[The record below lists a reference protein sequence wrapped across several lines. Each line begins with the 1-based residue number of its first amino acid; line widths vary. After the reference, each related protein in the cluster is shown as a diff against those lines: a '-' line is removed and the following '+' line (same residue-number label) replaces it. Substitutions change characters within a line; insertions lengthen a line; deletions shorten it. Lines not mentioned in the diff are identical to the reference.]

1 MAINLINN
9 TILKACS
16 TFTSLIT
23 LHDQQSANIP
33 AAVAV
38 IPLTV
43 FDKAAFDLQVA
54 VLYAFEPP
62 MPSNE
67 VLKDALSKVLVYYP
81 HLAGRFIS
89 DDLGRTC
96 IILNN
101 AGVRITET
109 YITSKLAEKLP
120 FHPSKD
126 VSHLLPPIEGVEEL
140 FQVQLNRY
148 SCGGLVIGV
157 TSHHRVADGQS
168 MSSFFVAWARMAQGL
183 HIETLPYHDRTA
195 VSKPRN
201 PPTVEFDH
209 PSIEFKKTI
218 VNPDAIPV
226 YSSVETLIINYSS
239 ECINKLKTKVLR
251 ENCSPEKSYSTFE
264 CLLSHTWK
272 KVTQARGLDLE
283 ESTQVRVAVN
293 GRARIKPAVPMEY
306 FGNLVLWAY
315 PTLKV
320 KELLQE
326 SHSYVAKAI
335 RDEVLRV
342 DSRYFKSFI
351 DFGAVTEEGGGEIN
365 EGEDLEATIPQ
376 IGNTLCP
383 NLEVDSWLRFQFHD
397 LDFGGGSP
405 CAFFPPNI
413 PVEGLVIF
421 LPTCREDGGID
432 VVISLKPE
440 HVPLFR
446 KISHSLED

>member
-33 AAVAV
+33 AADAV

-120 FHPSKD
+120 FNPSKD
-126 VSHLLPPIEGVEEL
+126 VSHLLPTIEGVEEL
-140 FQVQLNRY
+140 LQVQLNRY

-157 TSHHRVADGQS
+157 TAHHRVADGQS
-168 MSSFFVAWARMAQGL
+168 MSSFFVAWARMARGL
-183 HIETLPYHDRTA
+183 DIETLPYHDRTS
-195 VSKPRN
+195 VFEPRN
-201 PPTVEFDH
+201 PPIVEFDH

-218 VNPDAIPV
+218 VNPDTTPV
-226 YSSVETLIINYSS
+226 YSSIETLIINYSN
-239 ECINKLKTKVLR
+239 EFINKLKTKVLR
-251 ENCSPEKSYSTFE
+251 ENCSLEKSYSTFE

>member
-1 MAINLINN
+1 MAIGLINN
-9 TILKACS
+9 TILKAHS
-16 TFTSLIT
+16 SFASSL
-23 LHDQQSANIP
+23 HIP
-33 AAVAV
+33 AEDVI
-38 IPLTV
+38 IPLTI
-43 FDKAAFDLQVA
+43 FDKAAFDLHVA
-54 VLYAFEPP
+54 VLYAFKPP
-62 MPSNE
+62 TPSNE

-81 HLAGRFIS
+81 HLAGRFIT
-89 DDLGRTC
+89 DDLGRTY

-109 YITSKLAEKLP
+109 YIPTTLAEQLP
-120 FHPSKD
+120 FNPSKD
-126 VSHLLPPIEGVEEL
+126 VSHLLPPVEGVEEL
-140 FQVQLNRY
+140 FQIQLNRY
-148 SCGGLVIGV
+148 ACGGLVIGE

-168 MSSFFVAWARMAQGL
+168 MSSFFVAWARMVRGL
-183 HIETLPYHDRTA
+183 DLESLPYHDRFA
-195 VSKPRN
+195 VSQPRN

-209 PSIEFKKTI
+209 PSIEFKKTT
-218 VNPDAIPV
+218 VNPDTTPIF
-226 YSSVETLIINYSS
+226 SSIETLIINYST
-239 ECINKLKTKVLR
+239 EFINKLKAKVLG
-251 ENCSPEKSYSTFE
+251 ENCNPHQSYSTFE

-326 SHSYVAKAI
+326 SHAYVSKSI
-335 RDEVLRV
+335 HDEVIRV

-351 DFGAVTEEGGGEIN
+351 DFGAATENVDN
-365 EGEDLEATIPQ
+365 EGDDLESTAPEF
-376 IGNTLCP
+376 GNTLCP

-413 PVEGLVIF
+413 PVEGLIIF
-421 LPTCREDGGID
+421 LPTCSEDGGVD
-432 VVISLKPE
+432 VVISLLPE
-440 HVPLFR
+440 HVPLF
-446 KISHSLED
+446 KQISHSMDY

>member
-1 MAINLINN
+1 MAIGLINN
-9 TILKACS
+9 TIFKAGS
-16 TFTSLIT
+16 SLTSLST
-23 LHDQQSANIP
+23 MHDQSVSIP
-33 AAVAV
+33 TDDAV

-43 FDKAAFDLQVA
+43 FDKAVFDLHVA
-54 VLYAFEPP
+54 VLYAFKPP

-81 HLAGRFIS
+81 HLAGRFIT
-89 DDLGRTC
+89 DDLGQTC

-109 YITSKLAEKLP
+109 YIPSTLAERLP
-120 FHPSKD
+120 FNPSKD
-126 VSHLLPPIEGVEEL
+126 VSHLLPP
-140 FQVQLNRY
+140 LNLY
-148 SCGGLVIGV
+148 ACGGLVVGE
-157 TSHHRVADGQS
+157 TSHHHVSDCQS
-168 MSSFFVAWARMAQGL
+168 MSSFFVAWDRMVRGID
-183 HIETLPYHDRTA
+183 IETLPYHDRFV
-195 VSKPRN
+195 VSQPRSQPN
-201 PPTVEFDH
+201 VEFDH
-209 PSIEFKKTI
+209 PSIEFKKTV
-218 VNPDAIPV
+218 VNPDITPV
-226 YSSVETLIINYSS
+226 FSSIETLIINYSTDF
-239 ECINKLKTKVLR
+239 INNLKTKVLG
-251 ENCSPEKSYSTFE
+251 ENCNPHRIYSTFE

-335 RDEVLRV
+335 YDEVICV
-342 DSRYFKSFI
+342 DNRYFKSFI
-351 DFGAVTEEGGGEIN
+351 DFGATTDVRNTEGGE
-365 EGEDLEATIPQ
+365 LEATTPEF
-376 IGNTLCP
+376 GNTLCP
-383 NLEVDSWLRFQFHD
+383 NLEVNSWLRFQFHD

-405 CAFFPPNI
+405 CAFFASNI
-413 PVEGLVIF
+413 PVEGLIIF
-421 LPTCREDGGID
+421 LPICSEDGGVD
-432 VVISLKPE
+432 VVISLLPK

-446 KISHSLED
+446 QISHSMDD

>member
-1 MAINLINN
+1 MAIGLIDN
-9 TILKACS
+9 TILKAGS
-16 TFTSLIT
+16 SFQSLTT
-23 LHDQQSANIP
+23 LHDQSVNIP
-33 AAVAV
+33 SEDVV
-38 IPLTV
+38 IPLTI
-43 FDKAAFDLQVA
+43 FDKAAFDLHVA
-54 VLYAFEPP
+54 VLYAFKPP

-81 HLAGRFIS
+81 HLAGRFIT

-109 YITSKLAEKLP
+109 YIPSTLAEQLP
-120 FHPSKD
+120 FNPSKD
-126 VSHLLPPIEGVEEL
+126 VSHLLPPVEGVEEL
-140 FQVQLNRY
+140 FQIQLNRY
-148 SCGGLVIGV
+148 ACGGLVIGE

-168 MSSFFVAWARMAQGL
+168 MSSFFVAWARMVRGL
-183 HIETLPYHDRTA
+183 DIETLPYHDRFV
-195 VSKPRN
+195 VSQPRN
-201 PPTVEFDH
+201 QPKIEFDH
-209 PSIEFKKTI
+209 PSIEFKKTT
-218 VNPDAIPV
+218 VNPETTPV
-226 YSSVETLIINYSS
+226 FSSIETLIINYST
-239 ECINKLKTKVLR
+239 EFINKLKSKVVG
-251 ENCSPEKSYSTFE
+251 ENCNPHKRYSTFE
-264 CLLSHTWK
+264 CLLSHAWK

-335 RDEVLRV
+335 HDEVIRV
-342 DSRYFKSFI
+342 DNRYFKSFI
-351 DFGAVTEEGGGEIN
+351 DFGATTKGGDDEGG
-365 EGEDLEATIPQ
+365 DLEATAPEF
-376 IGNTLCP
+376 GNTLCP

-413 PVEGLVIF
+413 PVEGLIIF
-421 LPTCREDGGID
+421 LPTCSEDGGVD
-432 VVISLKPE
+432 VVISLLPE
-440 HVPLFR
+440 HVPLF
-446 KISHSLED
+446 KQISHSMDD